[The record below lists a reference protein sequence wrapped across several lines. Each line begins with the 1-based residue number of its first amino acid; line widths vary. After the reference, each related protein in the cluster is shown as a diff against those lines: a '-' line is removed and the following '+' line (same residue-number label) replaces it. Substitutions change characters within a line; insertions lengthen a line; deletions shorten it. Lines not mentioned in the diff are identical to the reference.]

1 MWGEREEHMPYIC
14 ICTKMPYI
22 SRAKR
27 FRDMAAA
34 TFVNADPKFNPNA
47 VLMDNE
53 TGNTEMEKPTNG
65 FLPGAIDPTPYE
77 AFARWSNTIG
87 RECDI
92 GLPICRPCQGVYVR

>member
-1 MWGEREEHMPYIC
+1 
-14 ICTKMPYI
+14 
-22 SRAKR
+22 
-27 FRDMAAA
+27 MAAA
-34 TFVNADPKFNPNA
+34 TFVNADPKVNPNA

-53 TGNTEMEKPTNG
+53 TGNTEMEKPTYG

-92 GLPICRPCQGVYVR
+92 GLPICRPQRPKHIQPSLLLSQLALNSSYPRYALLPLHLNPQT